1 MSVTEIKDN
10 DDNVDKVTEEEVP
23 NAVDVQMTDSKTDE
37 TVDIKESTETVTVT
51 ATATT
56 TTSSTTTTS
65 ISRKPSVEVTP
76 PSRRSLRNV
85 NKRKYEEMADKVTET
100 QSAAKSLKMSSNYSD
115 DDIQVIEL
123 DGSKAPAASKFN
135 VEKML

>member
-10 DDNVDKVTEEEVP
+10 DDNVDKVTEEEAP
-23 NAVDVQMTDSKTDE
+23 NAVDVHMTDSKTDE
-37 TVDIKESTETVTVT
+37 TADIKESTETVTVT

-123 DGSKAPAASKFN
+123 DGSKAPTASKFN